1 MLKNRSPFELG
12 ATLYMPILKQDAL
25 AYISGEKLPE
35 LKSLVLCLEDAL
47 LERDVLIGLGI
58 LEKTLLQI
66 GDVKRHSSSRNFP
79 MLFIRPRHIEMAQR
93 VAQMAGI
100 QNIDGF
106 VAPKMRN
113 GDLEKWVHSIRGT
126 DLLLMPTLETPEMF
140 DAISVAELKSEL
152 LSHAPDRII
161 ALRVG
166 GNDLMSCL
174 GVRRT
179 PRATLYEGP
188 LFYVVSM
195 LMSVMG
201 SSGFSLTSP
210 VFEII
215 DDSEFL
221 QKEVEKDVLFGFVGK
236 TAIHPSQIHRIQLG
250 FRADR
255 MDYEASVKILA
266 TDAEAVFK
274 HGGSMCEPSTHRTW
288 AQRILDR
295 ARIHGIREQN
305 DIPQIGAYST

>member
-1 MLKNRSPFELG
+1 MLKNRSPFDLG
-12 ATLYMPILKQDAL
+12 ATLYMPILKHDAL

-35 LKSLVLCLEDAL
+35 LRSLVLCLEDAL
-47 LERDVLIGLGI
+47 LESDVLVGMDI
-58 LEKTLLQI
+58 LERTLLQI
-66 GDVKRHSSSRNFP
+66 GDVKRDSSRRNFP

-93 VAQMAGI
+93 IAQMAGI
-100 QNIDGF
+100 HNIDGF
-106 VAPKMRN
+106 VAPKVRN
-113 GDLEKWVHSIRGT
+113 GDVEKWVHSIRGT
-126 DLLLMPTLETPEMF
+126 DLLLMPTLETSEMF

-179 PRATLYEGP
+179 PRETLYEGP

-215 DDSEFL
+215 DDSGLL
-221 QKEVEKDVLFGFVGK
+221 QKEVDKDVSFGFVGK

-250 FRADR
+250 FRPDR
-255 MDYEASVKILA
+255 MDYDASVRILA

-274 HGGSMCEPSTHRTW
+274 YGGSMCEPSTHRTW

-295 ARIHGIREQN
+295 ARIYGISEQAE
-305 DIPQIGAYST
+305 IGV